1 MSIKNEVL
9 KYKDYMIDLRR
20 YFHTYPELSF
30 EESNTAK
37 KIKEELDKIGIPY
50 ETYKNSNAII
60 GTIKGKKSGKTIALR
75 SDMDALPVTECTN
88 LDFSSKNSG
97 CMHACGHDAHMASL
111 LGAGRVLNNLKDE
124 LNGTVK
130 LLFQPGEEVG
140 AGSKKLIENGVL
152 TGIDSIF
159 GIHVI
164 SDIPCGKIA
173 IDAGPKMA
181 SADNFKITVKGKG
194 CHGAK
199 PNQGIDALVAAS
211 SIVLNLQS
219 IVSRNIDPL
228 EPAVVTVGSLVSG
241 TQYNIVAD
249 SAVLTGTARC
259 FSNEIREELPKLL
272 KRVVEKTAESY
283 GASAD
288 VDYKF
293 TVGPVINDEYL
304 SKIGENAASKILSKD
319 ALLKGTKLL
328 ISEDYSNYL
337 AKIPGIFALVG
348 AGNAKKGASYPH
360 HNEKFTVDEDCLVI
374 SSGLHAQY
382 AYDYLNNDL

>member
-1 MSIKNEVL
+1 MDIKNEVL
-9 KYKDYMIDLRR
+9 KYKDYILDLRR

-30 EESNTAK
+30 EESNTSK

-50 ETYKNSNAII
+50 ETYKNSNAVI
-60 GTIKGKKSGKTIALR
+60 GIIKGKNPGKTIALR
-75 SDMDALPVTECTN
+75 SDMDALPVTECTG
-88 LDFSSKNSG
+88 LDFSSKNIG
-97 CMHACGHDAHMASL
+97 CMHACGHDAHMSSL
-111 LGAGRVLNNLKDE
+111 LGAARTLNNLKDE

-140 AGSKKLIENGVL
+140 TGSKKLIENGVL
-152 TGIDSIF
+152 NGIDSIF

-173 IDAGPKMA
+173 IDAGAKMA
-181 SADNFKITVKGKG
+181 SADNFKIAVKGKG

-199 PNQGIDALVAAS
+199 PNQGVDAIVAAS
-211 SIVLNLQS
+211 SVVLNLQS

-228 EPAVVTVGSLVSG
+228 EPAVVTVGSLAAG

-259 FSNEIREELPKLL
+259 FSNEIRNELPNLL

-283 GASAD
+283 GATAD

-293 TVGPVINDEYL
+293 TVGPVINDNDL
-304 SKIGENAASKILSKD
+304 SKIGENAVSKILSKD
-319 ALLKGTKLL
+319 ALLTGTRLL

-337 AKIPGIFALVG
+337 TKVPGIFALVG
-348 AGNAKKGASYPH
+348 AGNPDKGASYPH

-374 SSGLHAQY
+374 SSALHAQY
-382 AYDYLNNDL
+382 AYDYLNNTK